1 MLNPFGESER
11 VSALRNN
18 GKPRVVVA
26 GPSSDV
32 TIPGVITTE
41 VVGAISAYADVI
53 RVAVNLG
60 KHHDAGLDRAQSL
73 SSSRP
78 TSHTGGREIFT
89 PSFNWQR
96 RPQFNEFFDRDIT
109 LAVALAW
116 PGINCSWIGDFV
128 RAAKV
133 VGTRTVVLVVSHSTS
148 RQGASLLT
156 HEVLDADLVIV
167 GDVMDANLLGA
178 SLGRKHPVIEIH
190 RSLSLTGR
198 EVDSESKTI
207 STFLPKDDERS
218 LQSVLAAF
226 DATPQDWVKDYD
238 MRVIMRYSGRVVPE
252 LVGSS
257 FHSNHI
263 QLIGDDFSSIDL
275 RRVASDSS
283 AVSVANPE
291 LDSRV
296 LSTAMDEGVATV
308 VLSGDGESEVG
319 IGYVGGL
326 IADVRRPTSVYVAH
340 NHAIRLSQLKFPS
353 PEAWFELAIRLGS
366 MWSDEPGGLVQVS
379 TS

>member
-1 MLNPFGESER
+1 M
-11 VSALRNN
+11 
-18 GKPRVVVA
+18 
-26 GPSSDV
+26 
-32 TIPGVITTE
+32 
-41 VVGAISAYADVI
+41 
-53 RVAVNLG
+53 
-60 KHHDAGLDRAQSL
+60 
-73 SSSRP
+73 
-78 TSHTGGREIFT
+78 
-89 PSFNWQR
+89 
-96 RPQFNEFFDRDIT
+96 
-109 LAVALAW
+109 
-116 PGINCSWIGDFV
+116 
-128 RAAKV
+128 
-133 VGTRTVVLVVSHSTS
+133 
-148 RQGASLLT
+148 
-156 HEVLDADLVIV
+156 
-167 GDVMDANLLGA
+167 
-178 SLGRKHPVIEIH
+178 
-190 RSLSLTGR
+190 
-198 EVDSESKTI
+198 DSESKTI